1 MLSFDVDLDNIETH
15 RDEIVWR
22 IVTTGVLPEQRTLAV
37 DVVAEAFLDRLLI
50 ALDRGSYLD
59 LLTWLD
65 ATCEFHA
72 GSPQIGSM
80 LASAPRAIL
89 AVLAARGSSSQRL
102 AAQLVSLEQSI
113 AGIAF
118 KPRKRVVRNG
128 ALEVDEVG
136 RLIHDLLAKVE
147 EVDPLTTEHSHAVS
161 LWCSRIARR
170 LSLSESE
177 VTHIARCGL
186 VHDLGKM
193 KIPVGILGAARSLT
207 DEEWTLVKA
216 HPAMGEEIVS
226 AIKPL
231 RQFAATIRSHHERL
245 DGRGYPDGLVS
256 SQISLTTRIVTVA
269 DSFNAM
275 IGRRPYRLP
284 RSPGDALEQLRE
296 HRGTQFD
303 PIVVE
308 AMIEVV
314 THTDPR

>member
-1 MLSFDVDLDNIETH
+1 VLSVDIDLTNIERH

-22 IVTTGVLPEQRTLAV
+22 IVTTGVLREQRTLAV
-37 DVVAEAFLDRLLI
+37 DVVAEAFLDRVLV
-50 ALDRGSYLD
+50 ALDRGSYLEM
-59 LLTWLD
+59 LTWLD
-65 ATCEFHA
+65 ETCEFHA
-72 GSPQIGSM
+72 ESPQIGSM

-89 AVLAARGSSSQRL
+89 ATLAGRGASSQRV
-102 AAQLVSLEQSI
+102 AAELVSLEQSI
-113 AGIAF
+113 GGIAF
-118 KPRKRVVRNG
+118 KPRKRVLRNE
-128 ALEVDEVG
+128 ALHVDEVG
-136 RLIHDLLAKVE
+136 RLIHDLLAQVE
-147 EVDPLTTEHSHAVS
+147 AVDPLTTEHSHAVS

-177 VTHIARCGL
+177 ITHVARCGL

-193 KIPVGILGAARSLT
+193 KLPVEILNAPRSLT
-207 DEEWTLVKA
+207 AEEWSVIKS

-226 AIKPL
+226 TIKPL
-231 RQFAATIRSHHERL
+231 RQFASTIRAHHERL

-256 SQISLTTRIVTVA
+256 SQISLMTRIVTVA

-284 RSPGDALEQLRE
+284 MSPGDALEELRE

-314 THTDPR
+314 THANPR

>member
-1 MLSFDVDLDNIETH
+1 MISADIELASIEKN

-37 DVVAEAFLDRLLI
+37 DVVAEAFLDRVLV

-59 LLTWLD
+59 MLSWLD
-65 ATCEFHA
+65 ATCEFYA
-72 GSPQIGSM
+72 ESPQIGSM

-89 AVLAARGSSSQRL
+89 GTLAARGASAQRI
-102 AAQLVSLEQSI
+102 ASELVSLEQSI
-113 AGIAF
+113 GGVAF
-118 KPRKRVVRNG
+118 KPRKRVVRND
-128 ALEVDEVG
+128 ALQVDEVG
-136 RLIHDLLAKVE
+136 RLIHDLLAQVE
-147 EVDPLTTEHSHAVS
+147 EIDPLTSEHSHAVS

-177 VTHIARCGL
+177 ITHVARCGL
-186 VHDLGKM
+186 IHDLGKM
-193 KIPVGILGAARSLT
+193 KMPVGILNAPRSLT
-207 DEEWTLVKA
+207 AEEWSIVKA

-226 AIKPL
+226 SIKPL
-231 RQFAATIRSHHERL
+231 RQFASTIRAHHERL
-245 DGRGYPDGLVS
+245 DGKGYPDGLVS

-284 RSPGDALEQLRE
+284 MSPDDALEQLRE

-314 THTDPR
+314 THANPR

>member
-1 MLSFDVDLDNIETH
+1 MLSLDLDLSNIERD

-37 DVVAEAFLDRLLI
+37 DVVAEAFLDRVLA

-59 LLTWLD
+59 LLQWID
-65 ATCEFHA
+65 ASCEFHA
-72 GSPQIGSM
+72 ESPQIGSM

-89 AVLAARGSSSQRL
+89 TTLGRDTDTSQRL
-102 AAQLVSLEQSI
+102 AAEIATLEASI
-113 AGIAF
+113 GSIAF
-118 KPRKRVVRNG
+118 KPRRRVVRND
-128 ALEVDEVG
+128 ALQVDEVG
-136 RLIHDLLAKVE
+136 RLIHDLLAQVE
-147 EVDPLTTEHSHAVS
+147 ESDPLTSEHSHAVS

-177 VTHIARCGL
+177 VTHAARCGL
-186 VHDLGKM
+186 IHDVGKI
-193 KIPVGILGAARSLT
+193 KVPATLLQAPRKLT
-207 DEEWTLVKA
+207 REEWTVVRA
-216 HPAMGEEIVS
+216 HPALGEEIVR

-231 RQFAATIRSHHERL
+231 RPFAATIRSHHERL
-245 DGRGYPDGLVS
+245 DGTGYPDGLVS

-269 DSFNAM
+269 DAFNAM

-284 RSPGDALEQLRE
+284 LSPHDALDRLAA

-314 THTDPR
+314 SHTNPR